1 MATTIEEVQRIDEIK
16 CLGSGTIEVLKGT
29 YYIKTT
35 TETVPVLDDDGND
48 TGTTEEQTTVTEDR
62 ISNWRMAIGLHD
74 TAMAES
80 VLEDSAEVA
89 TSHWK
94 KFPVPEPVEVDLPPA
109 VE

>member
-1 MATTIEEVQRIDEIK
+1 MATTIEEVQRVDEIK
-16 CLGSGTIEVLKGT
+16 CLGSGSIEVLKGT

-35 TETVPVLDDDGND
+35 TETVSVLDDDGND

-62 ISNWRMAIGLHD
+62 ISNWRVSIGTHD
-74 TAMAES
+74 TATAES
-80 VLEDSAEVA
+80 VLGESAEVA

-94 KFPVPEPVEVDLPPA
+94 KFPIPEPVEVDIPPA